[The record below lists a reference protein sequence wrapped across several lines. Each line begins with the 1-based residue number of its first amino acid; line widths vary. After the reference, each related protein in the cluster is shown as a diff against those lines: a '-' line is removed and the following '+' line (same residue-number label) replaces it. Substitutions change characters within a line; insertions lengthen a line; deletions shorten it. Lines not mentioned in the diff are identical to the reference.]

1 MWILFAISTMTA
13 LSEFLCSEFL
23 IVMEKNTVSFK
34 HDVLNIIPAQKDVAY
49 FTPKISQYYKNIFK
63 EWLG

>member
-1 MWILFAISTMTA
+1 MTA

-63 EWLG
+63 E